1 MGARGP
7 AGKPTAL
14 KILEGN
20 PGKREMNR
28 NEPRYNLTENGEKP
42 PQWLGTYGKKEW
54 KRILPLLKRNGLVTD
69 ADYMALCAY
78 CQNVDTW
85 IQAEKV
91 KRADGL
97 VTVTSN
103 GTEVQHPAVSIANT
117 AMANILKFG
126 KEFGLTPASRAN
138 LSAEKYENDENPLL
152 SLVKRARGETSS
164 G

>member
-14 KILEGN
+14 KMLEGN
-20 PGKREMNR
+20 PGRREINK
-28 NEPRYNLTENGEKP
+28 NEPKYDLTEHGEKP
-42 PQWLGTYGKKEW
+42 PAWLGPYGKKEW
-54 KRILPLLKRNGLVTD
+54 ERVLPLLKRNGLVTD
-69 ADYMALCAY
+69 ADFMALCAY

-85 IQAEKV
+85 IHAEKL

-97 VTVTSN
+97 ISTTSN
-103 GTEVQHPAVSIANT
+103 GTEVQHPAVGIANT

-126 KEFGLTPASRAN
+126 REFGLTPASRAN
-138 LSAEKYENDENPLL
+138 VSAEKYEAEENPLL
-152 SLVKRARGETSS
+152 SLVKRARGET